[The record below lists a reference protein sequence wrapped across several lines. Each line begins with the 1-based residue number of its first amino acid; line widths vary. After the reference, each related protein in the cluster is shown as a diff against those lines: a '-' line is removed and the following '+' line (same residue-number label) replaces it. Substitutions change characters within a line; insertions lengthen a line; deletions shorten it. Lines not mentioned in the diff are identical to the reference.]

1 MPADLGVV
9 ARADVEARPAA
20 DFKRIGRIG
29 VGRTGVNHASVKCQ
43 TLHFRYF
50 PFQANVGLGFSRAD
64 GAFAVS

>member
-1 MPADLGVV
+1 MPADLGAV
-9 ARADVEARPAA
+9 ARTDVEARPAA

-43 TLHFRYF
+43 TLHFRHF
-50 PFQANVGLGFSRAD
+50 PFQADVGLGFSRAD